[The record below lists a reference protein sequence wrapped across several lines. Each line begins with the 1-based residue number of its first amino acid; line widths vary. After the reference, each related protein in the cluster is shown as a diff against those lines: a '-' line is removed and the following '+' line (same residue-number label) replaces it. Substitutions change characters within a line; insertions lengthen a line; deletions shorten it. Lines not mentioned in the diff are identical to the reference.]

1 MREAPRYNHRVNALA
16 LVLLLMTA
24 AQVTLKGSRVLTT
37 LFALELGAGPF
48 ETGLLFALHGLFP
61 ALLSVVAGRIADRI
75 DNRKMLYCG
84 LAAYGATVIL
94 PFLSPTLPMLYVA
107 IALGGFTS
115 MIYVLATQNIVG
127 RLSTPQTR
135 TRNFSYYALTD
146 SVSAV
151 IGPIAVG
158 ISIDT
163 IRHQPTY
170 LWLALYTLVNAA
182 VAYYVVKRIPAQA
195 TKAVSGG
202 RRAMMDLLRLPA
214 LRNALITNG
223 VLMAGIDL
231 FGLYMPVYA
240 RSLAFSATAIGL
252 ILGAYAAAAI
262 VVRLALPYITERWG
276 EQRLVAAALGFSAA
290 VFVCVPFIHSAPL
303 LALVSFLLGL
313 GLGSGQPLSMALAF
327 NASPPGRTAEGI
339 AMRLTVSYGTHIVIP
354 PAFGVIGTALGLG
367 PIFWT
372 CAALLVAGV
381 YVNRRVRPPR

>member
-1 MREAPRYNHRVNALA
+1 
-16 LVLLLMTA
+16 MTA

-75 DNRKMLYCG
+75 DNRKMLWGG

-94 PFLSPTLPMLYVA
+94 PFLNPTLPMLYFA

-115 MIYVLATQNIVG
+115 MIYVLAVQNIVG
-127 RLSTPQTR
+127 TLSTPQTR

-146 SVSAV
+146 SVSGV
-151 IGPIAVG
+151 IGPIVVG
-158 ISIDT
+158 LSIDS

-170 LWLALYTLVNAA
+170 LWLALYTA
-182 VAYYVVKRIPAQA
+182 VSAFIAYFVMKRVPAREAKVAAQA
-195 TKAVSGG
+195 
-202 RRAMMDLLRLPA
+202 RRGMLDLLRLPA
-214 LRNALITNG
+214 MRNALLTNG
-223 VLMAGIDL
+223 ILMAGVDL

-240 RSLAFSATAIGL
+240 TSLGFNATTVGL

-262 VVRLALPYITERWG
+262 VVRLALPYISQRWG
-276 EQRLVAAALGFSAA
+276 DQRLVAAALGFSALA
-290 VFVCVPFIHSAPL
+290 FVFVPFIHSALL

-339 AMRLTVSYGTHIVIP
+339 AMRLTVSYGAHIVIP

-372 CAALLVAGV
+372 CAALLAGGV
-381 YVNRRVRPPR
+381 YINGRAKSSS